1 MAWVKNF
8 EKKEGA
14 VRQQP
19 TQVVAFVKVADL
31 PDSSPIV
38 QIDTYGS
45 ADREIPG
52 KQSQT
57 IQLGREAA
65 EQLYRILRDTYGFK
79 A

>member
-1 MAWVKNF
+1 MAWVDTF
-8 EKKEGA
+8 EIKQGA
-14 VRQQP
+14 VRRQP
-19 TQVVAFVKVADL
+19 TQVVGFVKVSDM
-31 PDSSPIV
+31 PDGSPIV

-45 ADREIPG
+45 AERAMPG

-57 IQLGREAA
+57 LQLGREAA

>member
-1 MAWVKNF
+1 MAWVDAF
-8 EKKEGA
+8 EIKQGS
-14 VRQQP
+14 VRRQP
-19 TQVVAFVKVADL
+19 THVVGFVKVADT
-31 PDSSPIV
+31 PDGSPIV

-45 ADREIPG
+45 ADRAIPG

-65 EQLYRILRDTYGFK
+65 EQLYRILGDTYGFK

>member
-1 MAWVKNF
+1 MAWVDNF
-8 EKKEGA
+8 EIKQGT
-14 VRQQP
+14 VRRQP
-19 TQVVAFVKVADL
+19 TNVVAFVKVAV
-31 PDSSPIV
+31 PAEGSPIV

-45 ADREIPG
+45 ADRKVPG

>member
-1 MAWVKNF
+1 MAWIDKF
-8 EKKEGA
+8 ELKEGD
-14 VRQQP
+14 VRRQP
-19 TQVVAFVKVADL
+19 SNVVGFVKVMDTT
-31 PDSSPIV
+31 DGSPIV

-45 ADREIPG
+45 ADRAVPG

>member
-8 EKKEGA
+8 EMKPGTI
-14 VRQQP
+14 RQQP
-19 TQVVAFVKVADL
+19 TEVIGFVKVAD
-31 PDSSPIV
+31 PADSTPII

-45 ADREIPG
+45 ADRAIPG

-65 EQLYRILRDTYGFK
+65 EQLYCILRDTYGFK

>member
-1 MAWVKNF
+1 MAWVDKF
-8 EKKEGA
+8 EAKQGT
-14 VRQQP
+14 VRRQP
-19 TQVVAFVKVADL
+19 THVVGFVKVADL
-31 PDSSPIV
+31 PDGSPVV
-38 QIDTYGS
+38 QIDTFGS
-45 ADREIPG
+45 SERAMPG